1 MDRKYNSTTNPKYI
15 NNPIIYNLKSTS
27 QRINTNKFS
36 KVHNNKNSNENDQ
49 KSNGDFI
56 LENNSSQND
65 KSSKNNQNQLN
76 DDTSLDNISNIISHK
91 HNKLPD
97 THMLFEENDSS
108 LNEKQNNT
116 NPFQTK
122 TKNKNNFKNLKS
134 FSNINT
140 FSNNNIEVCD
150 SHIKSFQLQ
159 MKKMKEMNKS
169 LLKEN
174 CSVKNSKTFNA
185 NNASNKDKVENNN
198 MLNSFNTSKSIINF
212 KQKIIYMKDKNK
224 LLNKGNIYFNDTQ
237 NNDSNGSFNFN
248 NFFNENSNKKIEED
262 KTIPFLCCFSKS

>member
-1 MDRKYNSTTNPKYI
+1 MDRKYNSTTNPKFI

-27 QRINTNKFS
+27 QRININKFS
-36 KVHNNKNSNENDQ
+36 KEQISKNSKDNDQ

-56 LENNSSQND
+56 LENKSSQND

-76 DDTSLDNISNIISHK
+76 DNISLDNISNIILQK
-91 HNKLPD
+91 QNKLPD
-97 THMLFEENDSS
+97 THMLFEDNESS
-108 LNEKQNNT
+108 LNEKQNYT

-122 TKNKNNFKNLKS
+122 NKNKINFKNLKS

-150 SHIKSFQLQ
+150 SHIKSFQLK

-169 LLKEN
+169 ILKEN
-174 CSVKNSKTFNA
+174 CDLKNNKTY
-185 NNASNKDKVENNN
+185 NASDNRKETNINNL
-198 MLNSFNTSKSIINF
+198 LNNYNTSKSIINF
-212 KQKIIYMKDKNK
+212 KQKIIYMNDKNK

-237 NNDSNGSFNFN
+237 NNNSNGSFNFN
-248 NFFNENSNKKIEED
+248 DFFNVHNDKKIEED